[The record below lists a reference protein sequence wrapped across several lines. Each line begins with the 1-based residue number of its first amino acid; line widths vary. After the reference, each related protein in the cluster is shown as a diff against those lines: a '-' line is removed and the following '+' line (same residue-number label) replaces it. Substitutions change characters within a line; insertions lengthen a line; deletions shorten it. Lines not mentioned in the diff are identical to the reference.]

1 MATVTFDQATRMYR
15 DGDRPAV
22 ERLDRSERVSS
33 RSAMSCG
40 CDGYALYQ
48 TLRGHRYQEERP

>member
-22 ERLDRSERVSS
+22 ERLDLEIQGFLGDPSMVRSVLHGVCARVP
-33 RSAMSCG
+33 
-40 CDGYALYQ
+40 
-48 TLRGHRYQEERP
+48 E